1 MINVQNDWQPFFDR
15 EQVQPYYLEL
25 RDFLIGEYRSKTIY
39 PPMGEIFN
47 AFKLCTFENTKV
59 VIVGQDPYHEEGQA
73 MGLSFSVREGT
84 EEPPSLQNIHKEI
97 INEGVE
103 TGPWSS
109 DLSRWARQGVLLLN
123 STLTVQ
129 AHRAASHASKGW
141 ETLTDRAITM
151 LGRDERPKV
160 FMLWGSYARS
170 KKALIESKNHLI
182 LEAVHPSPLSA
193 YRGFFG
199 CGHFKK
205 CNDFLK
211 QTNQKEII
219 W

>member
-59 VIVGQDPYHEEGQA
+59 VIVGQDPYQEEGQA

-84 EEPPSLQNIHKEI
+84 DEPPSLQNIHKEI

-205 CNDFLK
+205 CNEFLK

>member
-1 MINVQNDWQPFFDR
+1 MINVQTDWQPFFDR

-84 EEPPSLQNIHKEI
+84 DEPPSLQNIHKEI

-205 CNDFLK
+205 CNEFLK

>member
-84 EEPPSLQNIHKEI
+84 DEPPSLQNIHKEI

-205 CNDFLK
+205 CNEFLK

>member
-109 DLSRWARQGVLLLN
+109 NLSRWARQGVLLLN

-141 ETLTDRAITM
+141 ETITDRAITM

-205 CNDFLK
+205 CNEFLK

>member
-1 MINVQNDWQPFFDR
+1 MVNVQNDWQPFFDR

-109 DLSRWARQGVLLLN
+109 DLSRWAKQGVLLLN

-205 CNDFLK
+205 CNEFLK

>member
-84 EEPPSLQNIHKEI
+84 DEPPSLQNIHKEI

-170 KKALIESKNHLI
+170 KKALIKSKNHLI

-205 CNDFLK
+205 CNEFLK

>member
-84 EEPPSLQNIHKEI
+84 DEPPSLQNIHKEI
-97 INEGVE
+97 INEGVV

-205 CNDFLK
+205 CNEFLK